1 MKDTKR
7 PRETV
12 SSLNYREAEGTP
24 TATVPE
30 LKALA
35 GAALALIARGGTDT
49 GETDFDGRTIR
60 RFAETISDGQTME
73 ITFAGVDIPA
83 GIPDRTA
90 HPSDIPYERPWVG
103 DYRLTVRAPLVVMD
117 LYWRGDDPLR
127 IMGFSRGDWEEDLAA
142 MAGADA

>member
-35 GAALALIARGGTDT
+35 GAALSLIARAGADT
-49 GETDFDGRTIR
+49 GEKDFDGRPVR
-60 RFAETISDGQTME
+60 RFAATISDGQTME
-73 ITFAGVDIPA
+73 IAFAGADIPS

-90 HPSDIPYERPWVG
+90 HPSDIPFERPWVG
-103 DYRLTVRAPLVVMD
+103 DYRLAVSAPLVVMD
-117 LYWRGDDPLR
+117 LFWKGDEPLR
-127 IMGFSRGDWEEDLAA
+127 IMGFSRGDWEADLAE